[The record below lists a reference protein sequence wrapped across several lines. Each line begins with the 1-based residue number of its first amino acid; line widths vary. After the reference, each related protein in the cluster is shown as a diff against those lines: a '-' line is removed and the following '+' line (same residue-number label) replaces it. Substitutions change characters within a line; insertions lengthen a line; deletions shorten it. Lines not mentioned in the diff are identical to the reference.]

1 MSIFYCAY
9 FIKNGAAYEEALRKR
24 FGKAVMMLD
33 SAWLTCGFDDRAPY
47 GAFEEGTYFTKEL
60 SAQFGEVIFLC
71 TDSRNNQL
79 EYEHSLNGGILRKL
93 SLIFDGCQSA
103 WEWVEGETEDWE
115 IESVFS
121 AANFAKAQ
129 EMLSWEELPEEQH
142 RAKEEMLRQLWERR
156 EYLLH
161 ENWPPGD
168 AGFDSVIRKH
178 FGLKLPE

>member
-1 MSIFYCAY
+1 MSIFYCTY
-9 FIKNGAAYEEALRKR
+9 FVRLPQPDERLRKR
-24 FGKAVMMLD
+24 FGKNIHSFSDA
-33 SAWLTCGFDDRAPY
+33 AWLTCGFDDRAPY

-93 SLIFDGCQSA
+93 SLIFDGCQSTWEWMEGEKEA
-103 WEWVEGETEDWE
+103 WEDGS
-115 IESVFS
+115 IFS
-121 AANFAKAQ
+121 AANFVKAQ
-129 EMLSWEELPEEQH
+129 EMLSWEELPPEQYC
-142 RAKEEMLRQLWERR
+142 AKEEMLRQLWARR

-168 AGFDSVIRKH
+168 AGFDGVIRRH
-178 FGLKLPE
+178 FGLKLPQ